1 MAEWFSLEAGALDD
15 LATTM
20 EQYGAGAG
28 QIVDDVLHGQGAQLI
43 KDRIAPLIPSS
54 GRNWKGKGRSAS
66 AAMPASF
73 RQDNEPQA
81 VTVAARGKYHY
92 LYFPDDGSNTV
103 RHAGNLQ
110 FMRRGAEDAS
120 AEIIDLCIGRLTEN
134 F

>member
-1 MAEWFSLEAGALDD
+1 MSEWFTLEADALDD
-15 LATTM
+15 LAETM
-20 EQYGAGAG
+20 ERYGAGAG
-28 QIVDDVLHGQGAQLI
+28 QIVDDVLHGQGAQMI
-43 KDRIAPLIPSS
+43 KERIAPLIPQS
-54 GRNWKGKGRSAS
+54 GRTWKGKGRAAA

-73 RQDNEPQA
+73 QQDNEPQA
-81 VTVAARGKYHY
+81 VTIAARNRYHY